1 MAEVTW
7 TDNALQDIDDI
18 AAYIAKDSMRYAEI
32 TALELFEAS
41 DILEQFPRAGSIVPE
56 MDDESIRQ
64 LVRGSYR
71 IIYQIKDETQVVILT
86 VHHSARLFPH

>member
-32 TALELFEAS
+32 TALELFEAA

-56 MDDESIRQ
+56 LDDESIRQ
-64 LVRGSYR
+64 LVR
-71 IIYQIKDETQVVILT
+71 
-86 VHHSARLFPH
+86 